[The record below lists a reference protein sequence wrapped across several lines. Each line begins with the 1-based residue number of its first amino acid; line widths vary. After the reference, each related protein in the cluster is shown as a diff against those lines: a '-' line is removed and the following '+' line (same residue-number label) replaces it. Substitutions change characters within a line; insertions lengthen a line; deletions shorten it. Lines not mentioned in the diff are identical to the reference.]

1 MWQLVW
7 LWMGC
12 SGKECFIR
20 NSVAQPTRDGELVM
34 LLSKKEIY
42 SFLAWV
48 QPLESELALFLKRD
62 ATLTD

>member
-1 MWQLVW
+1 
-7 LWMGC
+7 
-12 SGKECFIR
+12 
-20 NSVAQPTRDGELVM
+20 M